1 MNQKELSRGAIVA
14 VVTAVVL
21 FFGVAFWWRTQPNS
35 RADAY
40 SAGVAKMEQSEA
52 FKRVEAEEAWR
63 QKNPE
68 AAKTVDHLN
77 ADKVYQPESGEN

>member
-1 MNQKELSRGAIVA
+1 MNQKEISRGAVIAIVA
-14 VVTAVVL
+14 CVVL
-21 FFGVAFWWRTQPNS
+21 LFGAAFWWRTLPNS

-40 SAGVAKMEQSEA
+40 SAGVAKMESSEA

-68 AAKTVDHLN
+68 AAKAVDHLN
-77 ADKVYQPESGEN
+77 ADKAYQPESGEK